1 MSDFSLSGYDL
12 EIVYSGITLIVTYN
26 DSLIWLEY

>member
-1 MSDFSLSGYDL
+1 MSDLFLYGYNL
-12 EIVYSGITLIVTYN
+12 EIVYSGKTLIVTYN